1 MIQILRRALR
11 RPVSWAPDPI
21 LPPRPADGPLWVSLS
36 EEQPHPIDLR
46 WVDTLMSSA
55 RPHLMV
61 RPEDDLLI
69 LVPNTP
75 LKLNRTAVRMLEPMV
90 HRGAG
95 IADVLAR
102 EGDTPEKRAEM
113 HAFFTDLKAWLEGRL
128 GEGHGRRAVV
138 QEPFT
143 AAFCRYPVLA
153 EVALTYRCNLTCGFC
168 YAGCGTAG
176 LPEGWSE
183 SRVMTDDEVCR
194 VLDVIRHDARC
205 PSVSFTGGEP
215 TLRPA
220 LPRFVRHAKSLGLR
234 VNLISNGQRLDAA
247 RVAELADAGLDSAQ
261 LSLEGRRRRVHDALV
276 GSRAPST
283 SSGGASSTSARTAC
297 ARPARTRPSAGRTRP
312 SPELIVDLVADRGGE
327 RLTMNLVI
335 PCGAAGTDA
344 SLPVRYSEAGAL
356 VQKARARAEARGV
369 ELIWYSP
376 LPLCLFNTVAEGLGN
391 RGCAAADGLLHVGP
405 AGDVL
410 RARASATPSLGN
422 LLRQPFEEVWQSRAA
437 CRFFPREGDDADVLR
452 RLPARG
458 LLPGRLRPLLARDGD
473 GGARRT
479 SFRPAAD
486 ARGFRLEPGPGGT
499 TGRRLDLPRSPCENR
514 ALGPP
519 RPLSITG
526 GSHDR
531 DEVRRRFGR
540 R

>member
-1 MIQILRRALR
+1 VIQVLRRALR
-11 RPVSWAPDPI
+11 RPALVSWAPDPV

-36 EEQPHPIDLR
+36 DAQPHPIDLR
-46 WVDTLMSSA
+46 WVDTLVASA

-75 LKLNRTAVRMLEPMV
+75 LKLNRTAVRMLEAMV

-95 IADVLAR
+95 IADVLVR
-102 EGDTPEKRAEM
+102 EGDTPKKRAEM

-143 AAFCRYPVLA
+143 AEFCRYPVLA

-194 VLDVIRHDARC
+194 VLDVIRKDARC

-220 LPRFVRHAKSLGLR
+220 LPRFVRHAKGLGLR
-234 VNLISNGQRLDAA
+234 VNLISNGQRLDAE
-247 RVAELADAGLDSAQ
+247 RVAELAGAGLDSAQ
-261 LSLEGRRRRVHDALV
+261 LSLEGPTAEVHDALV
-276 GSRAPST
+276 GKPGAFDQLWRGVERLRAHGVRVHTNTTLSRKNA
-283 SSGGASSTSARTAC
+283 ALAEA
-297 ARPARTRPSAGRTRP
+297 
-312 SPELIVDLVADRGGE
+312 IVDLVADRGGE

-335 PCGAAGTDA
+335 PCGTAGTDA

-410 RARASATPSLGN
+410 PCSSFGHAESLGN
-422 LLRQPFEEVWQSRAA
+422 LLRQPFEDVWRSRAA
-437 CRFFPREGDDADVLR
+437 RFFRAKEMMPASCTGCPHAAFCQGACVLYWREMGMEEL
-452 RLPARG
+452 
-458 LLPGRLRPLLARDGD
+458 
-473 GGARRT
+473 GGAAT
-479 SFRPAAD
+479 DRPPMPE
-486 ARGFRLEPGPGGT
+486 GF
-499 TGRRLDLPRSPCENR
+499 
-514 ALGPP
+514 A
-519 RPLSITG
+519 
-526 GSHDR
+526 
-531 DEVRRRFGR
+531 
-540 R
+540 